1 MSRLSTFAAVACAIV
16 LTVPARCQDAT
27 QDASKVASQ
36 EGAQDASPRGNQAFS
51 PQASARAF
59 ELHPDLKIELVAC
72 EPQVIDPVASAFDE
86 SGRLWVVEMR
96 DYPLGPPE
104 GSPPQCR
111 IQVLRDRDGDGFF
124 EHATTFANQL
134 IFPTGVQPWLD
145 GVIVTLAGQVVFM
158 KDTDGDD
165 VCDVQEP
172 WFEGFEQE
180 NTQLRANHPAL
191 MVNNRIH
198 ISNGLRGG
206 NVSSLDARW
215 TPAAGQTT
223 PIPLAGKDFAFDAFG
238 GTFEAIPGNGQFGF
252 SEDDFGNIFLCTN
265 RNPCKHV
272 ALDSSII
279 DSDPWLT
286 PNDAIHDAV
295 TAGEDSRVYSI
306 AQAWTTSNLH
316 AGQFTAACGVHVFGG
331 TALPKSM
338 VNNAFTCEPTGYL
351 VQRQVM
357 QPAGFSFTSK
367 RGREGVEFLAS
378 RDMWFRPVNLNSGP
392 DGALYVVDMYRAVIE
407 HPQFVPEELKKR
419 PDQTWGNDRGRIWRI
434 TAKNDE
440 QRRALHSSNAAI
452 SRDDGAGLVA
462 TLDHP
467 NRWHRQTA
475 QRLILESIQA
485 DPTSF
490 VDPLKRMS
498 QQGKQPES
506 RIRSLWL
513 LQAVVNASG
522 KNGASPDKALLHD
535 VQELQMVVAKHDADV
550 RVRRRAAELLEQSAG
565 PVPNLLVEMMQ
576 SDDAVLQAIGWRMM
590 ALHVDAKTP
599 VPDAFL
605 NQAASDRLM
614 RAYLMVP
621 KGSDACV
628 QGVVLSQV
636 LKQRDQFSDADAKV
650 LAFELA
656 RRIGF
661 YGSKEELATL
671 FVSVPADALGMQ
683 IVQGLYEGLARSRR
697 SWPEHVTFDGT
708 LHPGLAAIMDHS
720 RAVVLDAN
728 APVSDRVN
736 ALSIV
741 RFDRSPETLALLAEV
756 FESNAPTAVRGSA
769 VEGLAAMGDEKF
781 ADRILSDPGQF
792 PPALL
797 RTGVTSLLRRPEW
810 TLALLD
816 ALEAK
821 KITPAAIDV
830 SQTNRLRGHSD
841 KAIAARAAKL
851 LSSLSAD
858 RQAVIDRYRKAM
870 AEDGDS
876 HAGKLIFA
884 KQCAAC
890 HVVQGVG
897 NVVGPDI
904 SDSRTKT
911 PEQLLVSILDPN
923 AAIDANYFR
932 FTVVTVD
939 GQVQD
944 GLLVEE
950 TATAITL
957 KQAEGKLTTINRE
970 DIDQARTTSVSL
982 MPEGFEQQIDPKQM
996 RDLIAYIK
1004 NWRYLSGLI
1013 PGVAAR
1019 D

>member
-1 MSRLSTFAAVACAIV
+1 MSRLSVHRIRYAFRI
-16 LTVPARCQDAT
+16 LLIPALLGGIIIDSPVQSQDAP
-27 QDASKVASQ
+27 S
-36 EGAQDASPRGNQAFS
+36 RGNQAFS
-51 PQASARAF
+51 PEASAKQF

-96 DYPLGPPE
+96 DYPLGPAE
-104 GSPPQCR
+104 GMPPQCR

-124 EHATTFANQL
+124 EHATTFAEQL
-134 IFPTGVQPWLD
+134 VFPTGVQPWLD
-145 GVIVTLAGQVVFM
+145 GVIVTLAGRVVFM

-165 VCDVQEP
+165 VCDLQEP

-206 NVSSLDARW
+206 QVSSLDPRW
-215 TPAAGQTT
+215 KPVAGQTA
-223 PIPLAGKDFAFDAFG
+223 PISLAGKDFAFDAFEG
-238 GTFEAIPGNGQFGF
+238 SFEAIPGNGQFGF

-279 DSDPWLT
+279 ESDPWLT

-331 TALPKSM
+331 TALPASM
-338 VNNAFTCEPTGYL
+338 VNNSFTCEPTGYL

-357 QPAGFSFTSK
+357 TPTGFSFSAK
-367 RGREGVEFLAS
+367 RGRDEVEFLAS

-407 HPQFVPEELKKR
+407 HPQFVPEELKNR
-419 PDQTWGNDRGRIWRI
+419 PDQRWGSDCGRIWRI
-434 TAKNDE
+434 TAKSDD
-440 QRRALHSSNAAI
+440 QRAAEAMPI
-452 SRDDGAGLVA
+452 ATFRRTDVQQFVA
-462 TLDHP
+462 ELNHP
-467 NRWHRQTA
+467 NRWHRQTS
-475 QRLILESIQA
+475 QRLILEELQKNAEPFI
-485 DPTSF
+485 
-490 VDPLKRMS
+490 DPLKRLA
-498 QQGKQPES
+498 QHADQPGA
-506 RIRSLWL
+506 RTRSLWL
-513 LQAVVNASG
+513 LNAIMHRNETDSNLRSEIAKLQA
-522 KNGASPDKALLHD
+522 
-535 VQELQMVVAKHDADV
+535 QVAEQDADA
-550 RVRRRAAELLEQSAG
+550 RVRRVAAELLYQSAG
-565 PVPNLLVEMMQ
+565 AEPALLASLMR
-576 SDDAVLQAIGWRMM
+576 SDDAVLQAIAWRQS
-590 ALHVDAKTP
+590 VTSAKQEIA
-599 VPDAFL
+599 VPQAVL
-605 NQAASDRLM
+605 KQAASDRLM

-621 KGSDACV
+621 GQPERCI
-628 QGVVLSQV
+628 QGMILNQV
-636 LKQRDQFSDADAKV
+636 LKQSGQFSDTEVKT

-656 RRIGF
+656 RRVGY
-661 YGSKEELATL
+661 YGSQGEVATL
-671 FVSVPADALGMQ
+671 FEKMPADALGMQ
-683 IVQGLYEGLARSRR
+683 IVQGLYEGMGRSRR
-697 SWPEHVTFDGT
+697 SWTEFVTKDGQ
-708 LHPGLAAIMDHS
+708 LLPGLAAIMNHARS
-720 RAVVLDAN
+720 AVLDGAI
-728 APVSDRVN
+728 PVSDRLD
-736 ALSIV
+736 AMSIV
-741 RFDRSPETLALLAEV
+741 RLDRSPETESLLIKV
-756 FESNAPTAVRGSA
+756 FESDAPTAIRSSA
-769 VEGLAAMGDEKF
+769 VEGLASLGDKDF
-781 ADRILSDPGQF
+781 ADRILSDPGRF

-810 TLALLD
+810 TQRLLD

-821 KITPAAIDV
+821 SITPAAIDV
-830 SQTNRLRGHSD
+830 SQTNRLRNHSD
-841 KAIAARAAKL
+841 KAIAARSAKL

-858 RQAVIDRYRKAM
+858 RQAIIDRYRQAM
-870 AEDGDS
+870 SEEGDS
-876 HAGKLIFA
+876 HAGKLIFI

-911 PEQLLVSILDPN
+911 HEQLLVSILNPN

-950 TATAITL
+950 TASAITL

-970 DIDQARTTSVSL
+970 DIEQARTTSVSL

-1004 NWRYLSGLI
+1004 NWRYLSGMI
-1013 PGVAAR
+1013 PGVASR